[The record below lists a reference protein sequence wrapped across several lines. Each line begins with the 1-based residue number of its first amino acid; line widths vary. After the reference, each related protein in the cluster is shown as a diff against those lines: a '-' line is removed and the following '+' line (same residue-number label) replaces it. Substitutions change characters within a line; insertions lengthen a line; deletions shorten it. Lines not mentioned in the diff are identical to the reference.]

1 MDLLC
6 TATTVGDVSPCHHG
20 VVVKGD
26 SATERRVSAVR
37 SRRDWKVANG
47 TETVFAVLDF
57 GSATPESREWMR
69 VTTSVGVPGLPAGGV
84 GRWLM
89 VGVRGQGA
97 LTA

>member
-1 MDLLC
+1 M
-6 TATTVGDVSPCHHG
+6 
-20 VVVKGD
+20 
-26 SATERRVSAVR
+26 
-37 SRRDWKVANG
+37 ANG

-97 LTA
+97 PSMEGRRQTRL